1 MEDRDIA
8 ARGEISRDEIDHHGE
23 GFEKEFDKAPRE
35 LDGSKYAGQELEV
48 QALLER
54 SLAWQTLR
62 KS

>member
-1 MEDRDIA
+1 MEGRDIA
-8 ARGEISRDEIDHHGE
+8 ARGEISRDEINHHGE
-23 GFEKEFDKAPRE
+23 AFEKAFDKALRE